1 MARKKRR
8 KAQPP
13 LPILL
18 TELALAS
25 AETIAR
31 RGMLMAQGRCS
42 SREQRR
48 MIEEKSRAALAS
60 LGLDGAFGSR
70 SGRSLGSVALGCHG
84 ERETAQESQAVALNG

>member
-1 MARKKRR
+1 MSLAMARKRRR
-8 KAQPP
+8 KAPPP

-31 RGMLMAQGRCS
+31 RTMLMAQGRCS

-48 MIEEKSRAALAS
+48 MFEEKSRAALTS
-60 LGLDGAFGSR
+60 LALMTR
-70 SGRSLGSVALGCHG
+70 SGVDAPALLAPWHSAA
-84 ERETAQESQAVALNG
+84 TANAKRLRKRRR